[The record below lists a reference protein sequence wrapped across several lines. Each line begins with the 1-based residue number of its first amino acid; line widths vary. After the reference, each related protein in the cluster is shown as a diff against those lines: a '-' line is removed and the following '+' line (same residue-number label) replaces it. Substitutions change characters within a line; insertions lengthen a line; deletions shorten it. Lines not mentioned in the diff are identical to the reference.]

1 MISGMRILAILILAA
16 GTLAFAGCSG
26 VDDAGGIWMSAADET
41 TSYEESAASA
51 PAAAAG
57 AQGAQGESGAMQKRA
72 MTLAA
77 PALPAQPQVAAAA
90 GVPGAPGSPG
100 ALAAVKMIDPGDG
113 GAEQQFAE
121 LATQRRIIIYTVDMT
136 LEVVDV
142 AASLDTVGALAQ
154 QMGGWVV
161 STSRAEKHRG
171 FIAVRVPADRLD
183 EVVGRLRGIAAE
195 VVSEVSSSRDVT
207 DEYVDLTSRLGN
219 LQAAEAALLRLFDR
233 AQTVEEALD
242 VRRTLTDVQG
252 EIEVLKGRI
261 AFLEQTSA
269 FSLVNVTLVLEPQD
283 MEVDAGG
290 EQVAGV
296 GHPVTFRAFF
306 KPPEG
311 IEDFSYTWDFGDA
324 SPTVFNDRT
333 APTAEEGT
341 RVTAP
346 VTHFY
351 EDDEGSPFFAEVII
365 TGTGDSGV
373 VEGKAAVIVTISE
386 IPVIEVFAGD
396 SITVE
401 EDEEASFSGSFTRPE
416 GVSDLKFTWTF
427 GDGSPA
433 VTGDLE
439 AGVTI
444 AEVTHAYADH
454 RPVRYTATL
463 TVTGKT
469 DAGEVEASGSVRVRV
484 TEKEGYVIGG
494 WSAGETGKNAIRAL
508 SAVGA
513 GLFIAAVWLAIFS
526 PVWIVALAIGLFFWR
541 RRGRRATTPRSRRTH
556 SPRTSARRERR
567 TDACRWSGTSPQ
579 RPTWSTTAASP
590 CTGTQR

>member
-1 MISGMRILAILILAA
+1 MILNMRILTILLLAA
-16 GTLAFAGCSG
+16 AALTFAGCAG
-26 VDDAGGIWMSAADET
+26 ADDEGTVWMSTADE
-41 TSYEESAASA
+41 AASYAQRA
-51 PAAAAG
+51 PAEAAG
-57 AQGAQGESGAMQKRA
+57 AQGPQGESGAMQKRA
-72 MTLAA
+72 LRFAA
-77 PALPAQPQVAAAA
+77 PAAPAQPKAAAPGAA
-90 GVPGAPGSPG
+90 GVPGASGSPG
-100 ALAAVKMIDPGDG
+100 PPAVMKARDPDG
-113 GAEQQFAE
+113 GGAQQQVAE
-121 LATQRRIIIYTVDMT
+121 LATQRRIIVYTVDMT
-136 LEVVDV
+136 LEVADV
-142 AASLDTVGALAQ
+142 AASVDTVSALAQ

-233 AQTVEEALD
+233 AQTVEEALE

-311 IEDFSYTWDFGDA
+311 IDDFTFTWDFGDA

-333 APTAEEGT
+333 APTAEEGV

-346 VTHFY
+346 VKHFY
-351 EDDEGSPFFAEVII
+351 EDDEGSPFFAEVTI
-365 TGTGDSGV
+365 TGTGDSGL
-373 VEGKAAVIVTISE
+373 VEGKASVIVTISE

-396 SITVE
+396 HIRVE
-401 EDEEASFSGSFTRPE
+401 EDEEANFEGSFTRPE

-427 GDGSPA
+427 GDGSTP
-433 VTGDLE
+433 VSGDVE
-439 AGVTI
+439 PGVTT
-444 AEVTHAYADH
+444 AATSHAYADH
-454 RPVRYTATL
+454 RPVSYTATL

-469 DAGEVEASGSVRVRV
+469 DSGDVEASDSVTVRV

-494 WSAGETGKNAIRAL
+494 WSVGGTGKDAVRAL

-513 GLFIAAVWLAIFS
+513 GLVILAVWLAIFS
-526 PVWIVALAIGLFFWR
+526 PVWIVALAVGLFFWR
-541 RRGRRATTPRSRRTH
+541 RRGS
-556 SPRTSARRERR
+556 SGD
-567 TDACRWSGTSPQ
+567 DAEQPAEPQ
-579 RPTWSTTAASP
+579 PAD
-590 CTGTQR
+590 

>member
-1 MISGMRILAILILAA
+1 MILNMRILTILLLAA
-16 GTLAFAGCSG
+16 AALTFAGCAG
-26 VDDAGGIWMSAADET
+26 ADDEDTVWMSTVDE
-41 TSYEESAASA
+41 AASYAQRA
-51 PAAAAG
+51 PADAAG
-57 AQGAQGESGAMQKRA
+57 AQGPQGESGAMQKRA
-72 MTLAA
+72 LRFAA
-77 PALPAQPQVAAAA
+77 PAAPAQPKAAAPGAA
-90 GVPGAPGSPG
+90 GVPGPPGSPG
-100 ALAAVKMIDPGDG
+100 APAVMKARDPDG
-113 GAEQQFAE
+113 GGAQQQVAE
-121 LATQRRIIIYTVDMT
+121 LATQRRIIVYTVDMT
-136 LEVVDV
+136 LEVADV
-142 AASLDTVGALAQ
+142 AASVDTVSALAQ

-219 LQAAEAALLRLFDR
+219 LQSAEAALLRLFDR
-233 AQTVEEALD
+233 AQTVEEALE

-311 IEDFSYTWDFGDA
+311 IDDFTFTWDFGDA

-333 APTAEEGT
+333 APTAEEGV

-346 VTHFY
+346 VKHFY
-351 EDDEGSPFFAEVII
+351 EDDEGSPFFAEVTI
-365 TGTGDSGV
+365 TGTGDSGL
-373 VEGKAAVIVTISE
+373 VEGKASVIVTISE

-396 SITVE
+396 HIRVE
-401 EDEEASFSGSFTRPE
+401 EDEEANFEGSFTRPE

-427 GDGSPA
+427 GDGSTP
-433 VTGDLE
+433 VSGDVE
-439 AGVTI
+439 PGVTT
-444 AEVTHAYADH
+444 AATSHAYADH
-454 RPVRYTATL
+454 RPVSYTATL

-469 DAGEVEASGSVRVRV
+469 DSGDVEASDSVTVRV

-494 WSAGETGKNAIRAL
+494 WSVGGTGKDAVRAL

-513 GLFIAAVWLAIFS
+513 GLVILAVWLAIFS
-526 PVWIVALAIGLFFWR
+526 PVWIVALAVGLFFWR
-541 RRGRRATTPRSRRTH
+541 RRGS
-556 SPRTSARRERR
+556 SGD
-567 TDACRWSGTSPQ
+567 DAEQPAEPQ
-579 RPTWSTTAASP
+579 PAD
-590 CTGTQR
+590 

>member
-1 MISGMRILAILILAA
+1 MISDMRILAILILAA
-16 GTLAFAGCSG
+16 GALALAGCSGVG

-41 TSYEESAASA
+41 ASYEESAPSA

-57 AQGAQGESGAMQKRA
+57 AQGPQGESGAMQKRA
-72 MTLAA
+72 VTLAA
-77 PALPAQPQVAAAA
+77 PAAPSQPQAAAMPTPAPPAAAA
-90 GVPGAPGSPG
+90 PAM
-100 ALAAVKMIDPGDG
+100 KMRDAGDG
-113 GAEQQFAE
+113 GAQEHVAE
-121 LATQRRIIIYTVDMT
+121 LATQRRIIVYTVDMT
-136 LEVVDV
+136 LEVADV
-142 AASLDTVGALAQ
+142 AASVDEVGALAQ

-171 FIAVRVPADRLD
+171 FVAIRVPAERLD

-311 IEDFSYTWDFGDA
+311 IDDFTFTWDFGDA
-324 SPTVFNDRT
+324 SPTIFNNRT

-346 VTHFY
+346 ERHFY
-351 EDDEGSPFFAEVII
+351 EDDEGSPFFAEVTI
-365 TGTGDSGV
+365 TGTGDSGL
-373 VEGKAAVIVTISE
+373 VEGKASVIVTISE

-396 SITVE
+396 HIRVE
-401 EDEEASFSGSFTRPE
+401 EDEEANFSGSYTRPE
-416 GVSDLKFTWTF
+416 GVSELKFTWTF
-427 GDGSPA
+427 GDGSPP
-433 VTGDLE
+433 VTGDVE
-439 AGVTI
+439 PGVTT
-444 AEVTHAYADH
+444 AAAAHAYADH
-454 RPVRYTATL
+454 RPVSYTATL

-469 DAGEVEASGSVRVRV
+469 DSGDVEASDSVTVRV
-484 TEKEGYVIGG
+484 TEKEGYLIGA
-494 WSAGETGKNAIRAL
+494 WSVSGTGKDAVRAL

-513 GLFIAAVWLAIFS
+513 GLVILAVWLAIFS

-541 RRGRRATTPRSRRTH
+541 RRGSSDDDDEKPA
-556 SPRTSARRERR
+556 E
-567 TDACRWSGTSPQ
+567 PQ
-579 RPTWSTTAASP
+579 PAD
-590 CTGTQR
+590 

>member
-16 GTLAFAGCSG
+16 SGLALAGCSG
-26 VDDAGGIWMSAADET
+26 VEDAGGIWMSAADET
-41 TSYEESAASA
+41 TSYEQSAASA

-57 AQGAQGESGAMQKRA
+57 AQGSQGESGAMQERA
-72 MTLAA
+72 RRLLPAA
-77 PALPAQPQVAAAA
+77 PAQPAPQGAAGAP
-90 GVPGAPGSPG
+90 GVPGAP
-100 ALAAVKMIDPGDG
+100 AAMKMIDPGDG
-113 GAEQQFAE
+113 GAEEQFAE

-171 FIAVRVPADRLD
+171 FIAVRVPAERLD

-233 AQTVEEALD
+233 AQTVEEALE

-311 IEDFSYTWDFGDA
+311 IEDFTFTWDFGDA
-324 SPTVFNDRT
+324 SPTVFNNRT

-346 VTHFY
+346 VKHFY
-351 EDDEGSPFFAEVII
+351 EDDEGSPFFAEVTI

-373 VEGKAAVIVTISE
+373 VEGKASVIVSISE

-396 SITVE
+396 HIRVE
-401 EDEEASFSGSFTRPE
+401 EDEEANFEGSFTRPE

-433 VTGDLE
+433 VTGDVE
-439 AGVTI
+439 PGVTT
-444 AEVTHAYADH
+444 AAAAHAYADH
-454 RPVRYTATL
+454 RPVSYTATL

-469 DAGEVEASGSVRVRV
+469 DAGDVEASDSVTVRVA
-484 TEKEGYVIGG
+484 EKEGYVIGG
-494 WSAGETGKNAIRAL
+494 WSVGDTGKDAIRAL

-513 GLFIAAVWLAIFS
+513 GLVILAVWLAIFS
-526 PVWIVALAIGLFFWR
+526 PVWIVALAVGLFFWR
-541 RRGRRATTPRSRRTH
+541 RRGRAGD
-556 SPRTSARRERR
+556 
-567 TDACRWSGTSPQ
+567 DAEKPAEPQ
-579 RPTWSTTAASP
+579 PAD
-590 CTGTQR
+590 

>member
-16 GTLAFAGCSG
+16 GALALAGCG
-26 VDDAGGIWMSAADET
+26 AANEAGGIWMSTADDT
-41 TSYEESAASA
+41 ASYEESAARA

-57 AQGAQGESGAMQKRA
+57 AQGPQGASGAMQMRA
-72 MTLAA
+72 AQLPAA
-77 PALPAQPQVAAAA
+77 PPTPAQPQAAAMAAPAPTAAAA
-90 GVPGAPGSPG
+90 PAM
-100 ALAAVKMIDPGDG
+100 KMADPGDG
-113 GAEQQFAE
+113 GAEEQVAQ
-121 LATQRRIIIYTVDMT
+121 LATQRRIIVYTVDMT
-136 LEVVDV
+136 LEVADV
-142 AASLDTVGALAQ
+142 AASVDEVGALAQ

-171 FIAVRVPADRLD
+171 FIAVRVPAERLD

-261 AFLEQTSA
+261 ALLEQTSA

-311 IEDFSYTWDFGDA
+311 IDDFTFTWDFGDA

-333 APTAEEGT
+333 APTAEEGV

-346 VTHFY
+346 VRHFY
-351 EDDEGSPFFAEVII
+351 EDDEGSPFFAEVTI
-365 TGTGDSGV
+365 TGTGDSGL
-373 VEGKAAVIVTISE
+373 VEGKASVIVTISE

-396 SITVE
+396 HIRVE
-401 EDEEASFSGSFTRPE
+401 EDEEANFEGSFTRPE

-427 GDGSPA
+427 GDGSPP
-433 VTGDLE
+433 VTGDVE
-439 AGVTI
+439 PGVTT
-444 AEVTHAYADH
+444 AATGHAYSDH
-454 RPVRYTATL
+454 RPVSYTATL
-463 TVTGKT
+463 TVAGKT
-469 DAGEVEASGSVRVRV
+469 DSGDVEASGSVTVRV

-494 WSAGETGKNAIRAL
+494 WSASETGKDAIRAL

-526 PVWIVALAIGLFFWR
+526 PVWIVALAVGLFFWR
-541 RRGRRATTPRSRRTH
+541 RRGSSDDAAGQ
-556 SPRTSARRERR
+556 SAE
-567 TDACRWSGTSPQ
+567 PQ
-579 RPTWSTTAASP
+579 PAD
-590 CTGTQR
+590 

>member
-1 MISGMRILAILILAA
+1 MISGMRILAILIVAA
-16 GTLAFAGCSG
+16 GALALAGCSG
-26 VDDAGGIWMSAADET
+26 VDDAGGIWMSTADET
-41 TSYEESAASA
+41 DSYEESAAST

-57 AQGAQGESGAMQKRA
+57 AQGPQGESGAMQKRA
-72 MTLAA
+72 LTQAA
-77 PALPAQPQVAAAA
+77 PAQPAPQGAADAA
-90 GVPGAPGSPG
+90 GVPGAPP
-100 ALAAVKMIDPGDG
+100 ARPAAMKMIDPGDG

-233 AQTVEEALD
+233 AQTVKEALE

-269 FSLVNVTLVLEPQD
+269 FSLVNVTMVLEPQD

-311 IEDFSYTWDFGDA
+311 IKDFTFTWDFGDA
-324 SPTVFNDRT
+324 SPTVFNNRT
-333 APTAEEGT
+333 APTAEEGA

-346 VTHFY
+346 VKHFY
-351 EDDEGSPFFAEVII
+351 EDDQGSPFFAEVTI

-373 VEGKAAVIVTISE
+373 VEGKASVIVTISE

-396 SITVE
+396 RIRVE
-401 EDEEASFSGSFTRPE
+401 EDEEASFSASFTRPE

-433 VTGDLE
+433 VTGDVE
-439 AGVTI
+439 PGVTT
-444 AEVTHAYADH
+444 AAAAHAYADH
-454 RPVRYTATL
+454 RPVSYTATL

-469 DAGEVEASGSVRVRV
+469 DAGDVEASDSVTVRVA
-484 TEKEGYVIGG
+484 EKEGYVIGG
-494 WSAGETGKNAIRAL
+494 WSVGDTGKDAIRAL

-513 GLFIAAVWLAIFS
+513 GLVILAVWLAIFS

-541 RRGRRATTPRSRRTH
+541 RRGRSGD
-556 SPRTSARRERR
+556 
-567 TDACRWSGTSPQ
+567 DAEKPAEPQ
-579 RPTWSTTAASP
+579 AAD
-590 CTGTQR
+590 

>member
-1 MISGMRILAILILAA
+1 MILNMRILTILLLAA
-16 GTLAFAGCSG
+16 AALTFAGCAG
-26 VDDAGGIWMSAADET
+26 ADDEGTVWMSTADE
-41 TSYEESAASA
+41 AASYAQRA
-51 PAAAAG
+51 PAEAAG
-57 AQGAQGESGAMQKRA
+57 AQGPRGESGAMQKRA
-72 MTLAA
+72 LTFAA
-77 PALPAQPQVAAAA
+77 PVARAQPKAAAPGAA

-100 ALAAVKMIDPGDG
+100 APAVMKARDPDG
-113 GAEQQFAE
+113 GGAQQQVAE
-121 LATQRRIIIYTVDMT
+121 LATQRRIIVYTVDMT
-136 LEVVDV
+136 LEVADV
-142 AASLDTVGALAQ
+142 AASVDTVSALAQ

-207 DEYVDLTSRLGN
+207 DEYVDLTSRLAN

-233 AQTVEEALD
+233 AQTVEEALE

-306 KPPEG
+306 KPAEG
-311 IEDFSYTWDFGDA
+311 IDDFTFTWDFGDA

-333 APTAEEGT
+333 APTAEEGV

-346 VTHFY
+346 VKHFY
-351 EDDEGSPFFAEVII
+351 EDDEGSPFFAEVTI
-365 TGTGDSGV
+365 TGTGDSGL
-373 VEGKAAVIVTISE
+373 VEGKASVIVTVSE

-396 SITVE
+396 HIRVE
-401 EDEEASFSGSFTRPE
+401 EDEEANFEGSFTRPE
-416 GVSDLKFTWTF
+416 GVSDLQFTWTF
-427 GDGSPA
+427 GDGSTP
-433 VTGDLE
+433 VSGDVE
-439 AGVTI
+439 PGVTT
-444 AEVTHAYADH
+444 AATSHAYADH
-454 RPVRYTATL
+454 RPVSYTATL

-469 DAGEVEASGSVRVRV
+469 DSGDVEASDSVTVRV

-494 WSAGETGKNAIRAL
+494 WSVGGTGKDAVRAL

-513 GLFIAAVWLAIFS
+513 GLVILAVWLAIFS
-526 PVWIVALAIGLFFWR
+526 PVWIVALAVGLFFWR
-541 RRGRRATTPRSRRTH
+541 RRGS
-556 SPRTSARRERR
+556 SGD
-567 TDACRWSGTSPQ
+567 DAEQPAEPQ
-579 RPTWSTTAASP
+579 PAD
-590 CTGTQR
+590 

>member
-1 MISGMRILAILILAA
+1 MILNMRILTILLLAA
-16 GTLAFAGCSG
+16 AALTFAGCAG
-26 VDDAGGIWMSAADET
+26 ADDEGTVWMSTVDE
-41 TSYEESAASA
+41 AASYAQRA
-51 PAAAAG
+51 PADAAG
-57 AQGAQGESGAMQKRA
+57 AQGPQGESGAMQKRA
-72 MTLAA
+72 LRFAA
-77 PALPAQPQVAAAA
+77 PAAPAQPKAAAPGA
-90 GVPGAPGSPG
+90 SGVPGPPGSPG
-100 ALAAVKMIDPGDG
+100 APAVMKARDPDG
-113 GAEQQFAE
+113 GGAQQQVAE
-121 LATQRRIIIYTVDMT
+121 LATQRRIIVYTVDMT
-136 LEVVDV
+136 LEVADV
-142 AASLDTVGALAQ
+142 AASVDTVSALAQ

-233 AQTVEEALD
+233 AQTVEEALE

-311 IEDFSYTWDFGDA
+311 IDDFTFTWDFGDA

-333 APTAEEGT
+333 APTAEEGV

-346 VTHFY
+346 VKHFY
-351 EDDEGSPFFAEVII
+351 EDDEGSPFFAEVTI
-365 TGTGDSGV
+365 TGTGDSGL
-373 VEGKAAVIVTISE
+373 VEGKASVIVTISE

-396 SITVE
+396 HIRVE
-401 EDEEASFSGSFTRPE
+401 EDEEANFEGSFTRPE

-427 GDGSPA
+427 GDGSTP
-433 VTGDLE
+433 VSGDVE
-439 AGVTI
+439 PGVTT
-444 AEVTHAYADH
+444 AATSHAYADH
-454 RPVRYTATL
+454 RPVSYTATL

-469 DAGEVEASGSVRVRV
+469 DSGDVEASDSVTVRV

-494 WSAGETGKNAIRAL
+494 WSVGGTGKDAVRAL

-513 GLFIAAVWLAIFS
+513 GLVILAVWLAIFS
-526 PVWIVALAIGLFFWR
+526 PVWIVALAVGLFFWR
-541 RRGRRATTPRSRRTH
+541 RRGS
-556 SPRTSARRERR
+556 SGD
-567 TDACRWSGTSPQ
+567 DAEQPAEPQ
-579 RPTWSTTAASP
+579 PAD
-590 CTGTQR
+590 

>member
-16 GTLAFAGCSG
+16 GALALAGCSG

-113 GAEQQFAE
+113 GAEEQVAQ

-142 AASLDTVGALAQ
+142 AASVDEVGALAQ

-269 FSLVNVTLVLEPQD
+269 FSLVNVTLRLEPQD

-526 PVWIVALAIGLFFWR
+526 PVWIVALAVGLFFWR
-541 RRGRRATTPRSRRTH
+541 RRGS
-556 SPRTSARRERR
+556 SDD
-567 TDACRWSGTSPQ
+567 DAGKPADPQ
-579 RPTWSTTAASP
+579 PAD
-590 CTGTQR
+590 

>member
-1 MISGMRILAILILAA
+1 MILNMRILTILLLAA
-16 GTLAFAGCSG
+16 AALTFAGCAG
-26 VDDAGGIWMSAADET
+26 ADDEGTVWMSTADE
-41 TSYEESAASA
+41 AAPYAQRA
-51 PAAAAG
+51 PADAAG
-57 AQGAQGESGAMQKRA
+57 AQGPQGESGAMQQRA
-72 MTLAA
+72 LRLAA
-77 PALPAQPQVAAAA
+77 PAQPAPQGAADAA
-90 GVPGAPGSPG
+90 GVPGAPAARPA
-100 ALAAVKMIDPGDG
+100 ALKMIDPGDG

-233 AQTVEEALD
+233 AQTVEEALE

-269 FSLVNVTLVLEPQD
+269 FSLVNVTMVLEPQD

-311 IEDFSYTWDFGDA
+311 IKDFTFTWDFGDA

-333 APTAEEGT
+333 APTAEEGV

-346 VTHFY
+346 VKHFY
-351 EDDEGSPFFAEVII
+351 EDDQGSPFFAEVTI
-365 TGTGDSGV
+365 TGTGDSGL
-373 VEGKAAVIVTISE
+373 VEGKASVIVTISE

-396 SITVE
+396 HIRVE
-401 EDEEASFSGSFTRPE
+401 EDEEANFEGSFTRPE

-427 GDGSPA
+427 GDGSTP
-433 VTGDLE
+433 VSGDVE
-439 AGVTI
+439 PGVTT
-444 AEVTHAYADH
+444 AATSHAYADH
-454 RPVRYTATL
+454 RPVSYTATL

-469 DAGEVEASGSVRVRV
+469 DSGDVEASDSVTVRVA
-484 TEKEGYVIGG
+484 EKEGYVIGG
-494 WSAGETGKNAIRAL
+494 WSVGGTGKDAVRAL

-513 GLFIAAVWLAIFS
+513 GLVILAVWLAIFS
-526 PVWIVALAIGLFFWR
+526 PVWIVALAVGLFFWR
-541 RRGRRATTPRSRRTH
+541 RRGR
-556 SPRTSARRERR
+556 
-567 TDACRWSGTSPQ
+567 SGDGAENPAEPQ
-579 RPTWSTTAASP
+579 PAD
-590 CTGTQR
+590 

>member
-1 MISGMRILAILILAA
+1 MILNMRILTILLLAA
-16 GTLAFAGCSG
+16 AALTFAGCAG
-26 VDDAGGIWMSAADET
+26 ADDEGTVWMSTADE
-41 TSYEESAASA
+41 AASYAQRA
-51 PAAAAG
+51 PAEAAG
-57 AQGAQGESGAMQKRA
+57 AQGPQGESGAMQKRA
-72 MTLAA
+72 LTFAA
-77 PALPAQPQVAAAA
+77 PAAPAQPKAAAPGAA
-90 GVPGAPGSPG
+90 GVPGASGSPG
-100 ALAAVKMIDPGDG
+100 APAVMKARDPDG
-113 GAEQQFAE
+113 GGAQQQVAE
-121 LATQRRIIIYTVDMT
+121 LATQRRIIVYTVDMT
-136 LEVVDV
+136 LEVADV
-142 AASLDTVGALAQ
+142 AASVDTVSALAQ

-233 AQTVEEALD
+233 AQTVEEALE

-269 FSLVNVTLVLEPQD
+269 FSLVNVTLVLGPQD

-311 IEDFSYTWDFGDA
+311 IDDFTFTWDFGDA

-333 APTAEEGT
+333 APTAEEGV

-346 VTHFY
+346 VKHFY
-351 EDDEGSPFFAEVII
+351 EDDEGSPFFAEVTI
-365 TGTGDSGV
+365 TGTGDSGL
-373 VEGKAAVIVTISE
+373 VEGKASVIVTISE

-396 SITVE
+396 HIRVE
-401 EDEEASFSGSFTRPE
+401 EDEEANFEGSFTRPE

-427 GDGSPA
+427 GDGSTP
-433 VTGDLE
+433 VSGDVE
-439 AGVTI
+439 PGVTT
-444 AEVTHAYADH
+444 AATSHAYADH
-454 RPVRYTATL
+454 RPVSYTATL

-469 DAGEVEASGSVRVRV
+469 DSGDVEASDSVTVRV

-494 WSAGETGKNAIRAL
+494 WSVGGTGKDAVRAL
-508 SAVGA
+508 SAIGA
-513 GLFIAAVWLAIFS
+513 GLVILAVWLAIFS
-526 PVWIVALAIGLFFWR
+526 PVWIVALAVGLFFWR
-541 RRGRRATTPRSRRTH
+541 RRGSSGDDAEQ
-556 SPRTSARRERR
+556 SAE
-567 TDACRWSGTSPQ
+567 PQ
-579 RPTWSTTAASP
+579 PAD
-590 CTGTQR
+590 

>member
-16 GTLAFAGCSG
+16 SGTLAFAGCSG

-113 GAEQQFAE
+113 GAEEQVAE

-142 AASLDTVGALAQ
+142 AASVDEVGALAQ

-526 PVWIVALAIGLFFWR
+526 PVWIVALAVGLFFWR
-541 RRGRRATTPRSRRTH
+541 RRGS
-556 SPRTSARRERR
+556 SGD
-567 TDACRWSGTSPQ
+567 DAGKPADPQ
-579 RPTWSTTAASP
+579 PAD
-590 CTGTQR
+590 

>member
-1 MISGMRILAILILAA
+1 MILNMRILTILLLAA
-16 GTLAFAGCSG
+16 AALTFAGCAG
-26 VDDAGGIWMSAADET
+26 ADDEGTVWMSTADE
-41 TSYEESAASA
+41 AASYAQRA
-51 PAAAAG
+51 PADAAG
-57 AQGAQGESGAMQKRA
+57 AQGPQGESGAMQKRA
-72 MTLAA
+72 LRFAA
-77 PALPAQPQVAAAA
+77 PAAPAQPKAAAPGAA

-100 ALAAVKMIDPGDG
+100 APAVMKARDPDG
-113 GAEQQFAE
+113 GGAQQQVAE
-121 LATQRRIIIYTVDMT
+121 LATQRRIIVYTVDMT
-136 LEVVDV
+136 LEVADV
-142 AASLDTVGALAQ
+142 AASVDTVSALAQ

-233 AQTVEEALD
+233 AQTVEEALE

-311 IEDFSYTWDFGDA
+311 IDDFTFTWDFGDA

-333 APTAEEGT
+333 APTAEEGV

-346 VTHFY
+346 VKHFY
-351 EDDEGSPFFAEVII
+351 EDDEGSPFFAEVTI
-365 TGTGDSGV
+365 TGTGDSGL
-373 VEGKAAVIVTISE
+373 VEGKASVIVTISE

-396 SITVE
+396 HIRVE
-401 EDEEASFSGSFTRPE
+401 EDEEANFEGSFTRPE

-427 GDGSPA
+427 GDGSTP
-433 VTGDLE
+433 VSGDVE
-439 AGVTI
+439 PGVTT
-444 AEVTHAYADH
+444 AATSHAYADH
-454 RPVRYTATL
+454 RPVSYTATL

-469 DAGEVEASGSVRVRV
+469 DSGDVEASDSVTVRV

-494 WSAGETGKNAIRAL
+494 WSVGGTGKDAVRAL

-513 GLFIAAVWLAIFS
+513 GLVILAVWLAIFS
-526 PVWIVALAIGLFFWR
+526 PVWIVALAVGLFFWR
-541 RRGRRATTPRSRRTH
+541 RRGS
-556 SPRTSARRERR
+556 SGD
-567 TDACRWSGTSPQ
+567 DAEQPAEPQ
-579 RPTWSTTAASP
+579 PAD
-590 CTGTQR
+590 

>member
-1 MISGMRILAILILAA
+1 MILNMRILTILLLAA
-16 GTLAFAGCSG
+16 AALTFAGCAG
-26 VDDAGGIWMSAADET
+26 ADDEGTVWMSTADE
-41 TSYEESAASA
+41 AASYAQRA
-51 PAAAAG
+51 PAEAAG
-57 AQGAQGESGAMQKRA
+57 AQGPQGESGAMQKRA
-72 MTLAA
+72 LSFAA
-77 PALPAQPQVAAAA
+77 PAAPAQPKAAAPGAA
-90 GVPGAPGSPG
+90 GVPGTP
-100 ALAAVKMIDPGDG
+100 AVMKARDPDG
-113 GAEQQFAE
+113 GGAQQQVAE
-121 LATQRRIIIYTVDMT
+121 LATQRRIIVYTVDMT
-136 LEVVDV
+136 LEVADV
-142 AASLDTVGALAQ
+142 AASVDTVSALAQ

-233 AQTVEEALD
+233 AQTVEEALE

-311 IEDFSYTWDFGDA
+311 IDDFTFTWDFGDA

-333 APTAEEGT
+333 APTAEEGV

-346 VTHFY
+346 VKHFY
-351 EDDEGSPFFAEVII
+351 EDDEGSPFFAEVTI
-365 TGTGDSGV
+365 TGTGDSGL
-373 VEGKAAVIVTISE
+373 VEGKASVIVTISE

-396 SITVE
+396 HIRVE
-401 EDEEASFSGSFTRPE
+401 EDEEANFEGSFTRPE

-427 GDGSPA
+427 GDGSTP
-433 VTGDLE
+433 VSGDVE
-439 AGVTI
+439 PGVTT
-444 AEVTHAYADH
+444 AATSHAYADH
-454 RPVRYTATL
+454 RSVSYTATL

-469 DAGEVEASGSVRVRV
+469 DSGDVEASDSVTVRV

-494 WSAGETGKNAIRAL
+494 WSVGGTGKDAVRAL

-513 GLFIAAVWLAIFS
+513 GLVILAVWLAIFS
-526 PVWIVALAIGLFFWR
+526 PVWIVALAVGLFFWR
-541 RRGRRATTPRSRRTH
+541 RRGS
-556 SPRTSARRERR
+556 SGD
-567 TDACRWSGTSPQ
+567 DAEQPAEPQ
-579 RPTWSTTAASP
+579 PAD
-590 CTGTQR
+590 

>member
-1 MISGMRILAILILAA
+1 MILNMRILTILLLAA
-16 GTLAFAGCSG
+16 AALTFAGCAG
-26 VDDAGGIWMSAADET
+26 ADDEGTVWMSTADE
-41 TSYEESAASA
+41 AASYAQRA
-51 PAAAAG
+51 PAEAAE
-57 AQGAQGESGAMQKRA
+57 AQGPQGESGAMQKRA
-72 MTLAA
+72 LTFAA
-77 PALPAQPQVAAAA
+77 PAAPTQPKAAA
-90 GVPGAPGSPG
+90 PGASGSPG
-100 ALAAVKMIDPGDG
+100 APAVMKARDPDG
-113 GAEQQFAE
+113 GGAQQQVAE
-121 LATQRRIIIYTVDMT
+121 LATQRRIIVYTVDMT
-136 LEVVDV
+136 LEVADV
-142 AASLDTVGALAQ
+142 AASVDTVSALAQ

-233 AQTVEEALD
+233 AQTVEEALE

-252 EIEVLKGRI
+252 EIEVFKGRI

-311 IEDFSYTWDFGDA
+311 IDDFTFTWDFGDA

-333 APTAEEGT
+333 APTAEEGV

-346 VTHFY
+346 VKHFY
-351 EDDEGSPFFAEVII
+351 EDDEGSPFFAEVTI
-365 TGTGDSGV
+365 TGTGDSGL
-373 VEGKAAVIVTISE
+373 VEGKASVIVTISE

-396 SITVE
+396 HIRVE
-401 EDEEASFSGSFTRPE
+401 EDEEANFEGSFTRPE

-427 GDGSPA
+427 GDGSTP
-433 VTGDLE
+433 VSGDVE
-439 AGVTI
+439 PGVTT
-444 AEVTHAYADH
+444 AATSHAYADH
-454 RPVRYTATL
+454 RPVSYTATL

-469 DAGEVEASGSVRVRV
+469 DSGDVEASDSVTVRV

-494 WSAGETGKNAIRAL
+494 WSVGGTGKDAVRAL

-513 GLFIAAVWLAIFS
+513 GLVILAVWLAIFS
-526 PVWIVALAIGLFFWR
+526 PVWIVALAVGLFFWR
-541 RRGRRATTPRSRRTH
+541 RRGS
-556 SPRTSARRERR
+556 SGD
-567 TDACRWSGTSPQ
+567 DAEQPAEPQ
-579 RPTWSTTAASP
+579 PAD
-590 CTGTQR
+590 

>member
-1 MISGMRILAILILAA
+1 MKMRILTILLLAA
-16 GTLAFAGCSG
+16 AALTFAGCAG
-26 VDDAGGIWMSAADET
+26 ADDEATFWMSTADE
-41 TSYEESAASA
+41 AAPYAQRA
-51 PAAAAG
+51 PADAAG
-57 AQGAQGESGAMQKRA
+57 AQGPQGESGAMQKRA
-72 MTLAA
+72 PRFAA
-77 PALPAQPQVAAAA
+77 PAAPAQPKAAGPGAA

-100 ALAAVKMIDPGDG
+100 APAVMKARDPDG
-113 GAEQQFAE
+113 GGAQQQVAE
-121 LATQRRIIIYTVDMT
+121 LATQRRIIVYTVDMT
-136 LEVVDV
+136 LEVADV
-142 AASLDTVGALAQ
+142 AASVDTVSALAQ

-233 AQTVEEALD
+233 AQTVEEALE

-311 IEDFSYTWDFGDA
+311 IDDFTFTWDFGDA

-333 APTAEEGT
+333 APTAEEGV

-346 VTHFY
+346 VKHFY
-351 EDDEGSPFFAEVII
+351 EDDEGSPFFAEVTI
-365 TGTGDSGV
+365 TGTGDSGL
-373 VEGKAAVIVTISE
+373 VEGKASVIVTISE

-396 SITVE
+396 HIRVE
-401 EDEEASFSGSFTRPE
+401 EDEEANFEGSFTRPE

-427 GDGSPA
+427 GDGSTP
-433 VTGDLE
+433 VSGDVE
-439 AGVTI
+439 PGVTT
-444 AEVTHAYADH
+444 AATSHAYADH
-454 RPVRYTATL
+454 RPVSYTATL

-469 DAGEVEASGSVRVRV
+469 DSGDVEASDSVTVRV

-494 WSAGETGKNAIRAL
+494 WSVGGTGKDAVRAL

-513 GLFIAAVWLAIFS
+513 GLVILAVWLAIFS
-526 PVWIVALAIGLFFWR
+526 PVWIVALAVGLFFWR
-541 RRGRRATTPRSRRTH
+541 RRGS
-556 SPRTSARRERR
+556 SGD
-567 TDACRWSGTSPQ
+567 DAEQPAEPQ
-579 RPTWSTTAASP
+579 PAD
-590 CTGTQR
+590 

>member
-1 MISGMRILAILILAA
+1 MILNMRILTILLLAA
-16 GTLAFAGCSG
+16 AALTFAGCAG
-26 VDDAGGIWMSAADET
+26 ADDEGTFWMSTADE
-41 TSYEESAASA
+41 AAPYAQRA
-51 PAAAAG
+51 PADAAG
-57 AQGAQGESGAMQKRA
+57 AQGPQGESGAMQKRA
-72 MTLAA
+72 PRFAA
-77 PALPAQPQVAAAA
+77 PAAPAQPKAAAPGAA

-100 ALAAVKMIDPGDG
+100 A
-113 GAEQQFAE
+113 QQQVAE
-121 LATQRRIIIYTVDMT
+121 LATQRRIIVYTVDMT
-136 LEVVDV
+136 LEVADV
-142 AASLDTVGALAQ
+142 AASVDTVSALAQ

-233 AQTVEEALD
+233 AQTVEEALE

-311 IEDFSYTWDFGDA
+311 IDDFTFTWDFGDA

-333 APTAEEGT
+333 APTAEEGV

-346 VTHFY
+346 VKHFY
-351 EDDEGSPFFAEVII
+351 EDDEGSPFFAEVTI
-365 TGTGDSGV
+365 TGTGDSGL
-373 VEGKAAVIVTISE
+373 VEGKASVIVTISE

-396 SITVE
+396 HIRVE
-401 EDEEASFSGSFTRPE
+401 EDEEANFEGSFTRPE

-427 GDGSPA
+427 GDGSTP
-433 VTGDLE
+433 VSGDVE
-439 AGVTI
+439 PGVTT
-444 AEVTHAYADH
+444 AATSHAYADH
-454 RPVRYTATL
+454 RPVSYTATL

-469 DAGEVEASGSVRVRV
+469 DSGDVEASDSVTVRV

-494 WSAGETGKNAIRAL
+494 WSVGGTGKGAVRAL

-513 GLFIAAVWLAIFS
+513 GLVILAVWLAIFS
-526 PVWIVALAIGLFFWR
+526 PVWIVALAVGLFFWR
-541 RRGRRATTPRSRRTH
+541 RRGS
-556 SPRTSARRERR
+556 SGD
-567 TDACRWSGTSPQ
+567 DAEQPAEPQ
-579 RPTWSTTAASP
+579 PAD
-590 CTGTQR
+590 

>member
-16 GTLAFAGCSG
+16 SGLALAGCSG

-41 TSYEESAASA
+41 TSYEQSAASA

-57 AQGAQGESGAMQKRA
+57 AQGSQGESGAMQERA
-72 MTLAA
+72 RRLLPAA
-77 PALPAQPQVAAAA
+77 PAQPAPQGAAGAP
-90 GVPGAPGSPG
+90 GVPGAP
-100 ALAAVKMIDPGDG
+100 AAMKMIDPGDG
-113 GAEQQFAE
+113 GAEEQFAE

-233 AQTVEEALD
+233 AQTVEEALE

-269 FSLVNVTLVLEPQD
+269 FSLVNVTMVLEPQD

-311 IEDFSYTWDFGDA
+311 IKDFTFTWDFGDA
-324 SPTVFNDRT
+324 SPTVFNNRT

-341 RVTAP
+341 KVTAP
-346 VTHFY
+346 VKHFY
-351 EDDEGSPFFAEVII
+351 EDDQGSPFFAEVTI

-373 VEGKAAVIVTISE
+373 VEGKASVIVTISE

-396 SITVE
+396 HIRVE
-401 EDEEASFSGSFTRPE
+401 EDEEASFSASFTRPE

-433 VTGDLE
+433 VTGDVE
-439 AGVTI
+439 PGVTT
-444 AEVTHAYADH
+444 AAAAHAYADH
-454 RPVRYTATL
+454 RPVSYTATL

-469 DAGEVEASGSVRVRV
+469 DAGDVEASDSVTVRVA
-484 TEKEGYVIGG
+484 EKEGYVIGG
-494 WSAGETGKNAIRAL
+494 WSVGDTGKDAIRAL

-513 GLFIAAVWLAIFS
+513 GLVILAVWLAIFS
-526 PVWIVALAIGLFFWR
+526 PVWIVALAVGLFFWR
-541 RRGRRATTPRSRRTH
+541 RRGR
-556 SPRTSARRERR
+556 
-567 TDACRWSGTSPQ
+567 SGDGAENPAEPQ
-579 RPTWSTTAASP
+579 PAD
-590 CTGTQR
+590 